1 MTIEQLQPAP
11 MQQVGVYVPYYPQ
24 ASKKQLLP
32 YAISLYQKG
41 ALEGQRK
48 IEGAESIPFIATW
61 NVSTLPADLCRCRL
75 QFDGN
80 AELSYEIMMANFEF
94 VDFLIE
100 VVMNFRR
107 TRLSDFSQSFYRK
120 LLKLED

>member
-24 ASKKQLLP
+24 ANKKQLLP

-48 IEGAESIPFIATW
+48 IEGSESIPFIATW

-80 AELSYEIMMANFEF
+80 AELSYELMMANFEF

-107 TRLSDFSQSFYRK
+107 TRLADFSQSFYRK